1 MGGEQEGGSHL
12 LFGSLNIGCLTLG
25 MMWGLQCLGEQVEF
39 SPRSSGQP
47 GSVEESSVP
56 HGIPDLLVQGD
67 KQGVLRIKQ
76 LCIS

>member
-1 MGGEQEGGSHL
+1 M
-12 LFGSLNIGCLTLG
+12 
-25 MMWGLQCLGEQVEF
+25 EF
-39 SPRSSGQP
+39 SPRDGVQL
-47 GSVEESSVP
+47 GSVP